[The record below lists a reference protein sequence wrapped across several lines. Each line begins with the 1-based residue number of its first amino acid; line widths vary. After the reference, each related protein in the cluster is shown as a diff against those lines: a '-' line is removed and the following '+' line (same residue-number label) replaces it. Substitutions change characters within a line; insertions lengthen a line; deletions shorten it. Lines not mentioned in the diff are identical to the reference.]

1 MKNKFLEEE
10 LSQTGVELQSI
21 LQKQIVF
28 IEKLDEKK
36 KIYNISKQ
44 NYKYLRDQ
52 YIQSM
57 KLKLKKKYFNLIFF

>member
-57 KLKLKKKYFNLIFF
+57 KLKLKKNILI